1 MDPVSLKFAQ
11 LIAAEILGG
20 ILCLLGVYMFVR
32 GISGRSNL
40 LLQGPGLKAKLTNG
54 APGGIIV
61 LVGCALIALSLS
73 STVERTE
80 RSSDAAETLKK
91 WLSNSEKVTDKMPYG
106 QVIDAIVGRDANT
119 RFVNGNLKLEKPAT
133 LGELAAKEY
142 GSSQYWRLLAAI
154 NKDRGYFKLAQAK
167 EDTKIS
173 AGKLVEVWQVS
184 IYNGKDVETRTRI
197 AGANVNAAYD
207 ELLGRKAAGE
217 SFDFAKLTDDFNKRE
232 LDLVYSQAD
241 LAGSRNLRELSLR
254 YYGNPKYWPLIVW
267 ANQSAF
273 SEPATEDTAIPN
285 GQDLY
290 VIHFLG
296 WPR

>member
-11 LIAAEILGG
+11 LIAAEVLGG

-32 GISGRSNL
+32 GISGKSNL
-40 LLQGPGLKAKLTNG
+40 LLQGPGLKAKLTNS

-61 LVGCALIALSLS
+61 LVGGVLIALSLT

-80 RSSDAAETLKK
+80 RNSDAAETLRK
-91 WLSNSEKVTDKMPYG
+91 WLSNSEKVTDKMSYG
-106 QVIDAIVGRDANT
+106 QVIDTIVGRDQNV
-119 RFVNGNLKLEKPAT
+119 RFVVHNLKLEKAVT
-133 LGELAAKEY
+133 LGELAVREY

-154 NKDRGYFKLAQAK
+154 NKGRGYFKLAQAK
-167 EDTKIS
+167 EDTKVN
-173 AGKLVEVWQVS
+173 AGKLVEAWQVS
-184 IYNGKDVETRTRI
+184 IYNGKDVETRTRV
-197 AGANVNAAYD
+197 ASANVNAAYN
-207 ELLGRKAAGE
+207 EMLERKANGE
-217 SFDFAKLTDDFNKRE
+217 SFDFASLTDSFRKRE

-254 YYGNPKYWPLIVW
+254 YYGDPKYWPLIVW
-267 ANQSAF
+267 VNQSVF
-273 SEPATEDTAIPN
+273 SDSATEDTAVPM